1 MGAVTV
7 IGLFKR
13 VVHGWRLG
21 MKGLVVMGFESMT
34 KPTKLTGHLLRFK

>member
-21 MKGLVVMGFESMT
+21 MKGVG
-34 KPTKLTGHLLRFK
+34 GYGI

>member
-13 VVHGWRLG
+13 VVHGWRLS
-21 MKGLVVMGFESMT
+21 MSKGLHG
-34 KPTKLTGHLLRFK
+34 GYGI